1 MLFASGNKNQ
11 ILPNLTLAEVWQ
23 TFNSEASIKYDKY
36 HQLIYQK
43 LQLFDSDT
51 RDGIF
56 NELQQI
62 EKASMRHNDRLRYV
76 REKIMD
82 LVDRRTAAKNLC
94 RLTNLNKDEGSDDDD
109 VSNRRLE
116 LALADCDIQIAMLRY
131 YTRGKYGDEGPDDW
145 FCMYSYL
152 SEFFCDQ
159 MATDET
165 AIPVNHFYF
174 EGQLL
179 EPTKENF
186 QICRNKCLDAYVD
199 QQFDIPGGNLTRL
212 FKFFSNFSRKP
223 IWRKLIS

>member
-1 MLFASGNKNQ
+1 MLFGSGNKNQ
-11 ILPNLTLAEVWQ
+11 ILPDLTLAEVWQ
-23 TFNSEASIKYDKY
+23 TFSKKSLIKSDKH
-36 HQLIYQK
+36 HQLVYQK
-43 LQLFDSDT
+43 LQFFDSDA

-62 EKASMRHNDRLRYV
+62 ETASMRHNDRLRYV

-82 LVDRRTAAKNLC
+82 LVDRRTAANNLC
-94 RLTNLNKDEGSDDDD
+94 RLTNLNKDEGPDDDD
-109 VSNRRLE
+109 VSNTRLK

-152 SEFFCDQ
+152 SDFFCDQ
-159 MATDET
+159 MATDE
-165 AIPVNHFYF
+165 AANPVNHFFF
-174 EGQLL
+174 EGQTL

-186 QICRNKCLDAYVD
+186 QMCRNKCLDANVG
-199 QQFDIPGGNLTRL
+199 QQFEIPADKLTRL
-212 FKFFSNFSRKP
+212 FKFFRNFNRKA

>member
-1 MLFASGNKNQ
+1 MLFGSGNKNQ
-11 ILPNLTLAEVWQ
+11 ILPDLTMAEVWES
-23 TFNSEASIKYDKY
+23 FSNKPLIKSDKY
-36 HQLIYQK
+36 HQPVYQK
-43 LQLFDSDT
+43 LQFFDSDG
-51 RDGIF
+51 REGIF

-62 EKASMRHNDRLRYV
+62 ETASIRHNDRLRYV

-94 RLTNLNKDEGSDDDD
+94 RLTNLNKDEDPDDDD
-109 VSNRRLE
+109 VSNGRLK
-116 LALADCDIQIAMLRY
+116 LSLADCDIQIAMLRY

-152 SEFFCDQ
+152 SDFFYDQ
-159 MATDET
+159 IPTDEA
-165 AIPVNHFYF
+165 AITVKHFFF
-174 EGQLL
+174 EGQSL
-179 EPTKENF
+179 EATKENF

-199 QQFDIPGGNLTRL
+199 QQFEIPTDRLTRL